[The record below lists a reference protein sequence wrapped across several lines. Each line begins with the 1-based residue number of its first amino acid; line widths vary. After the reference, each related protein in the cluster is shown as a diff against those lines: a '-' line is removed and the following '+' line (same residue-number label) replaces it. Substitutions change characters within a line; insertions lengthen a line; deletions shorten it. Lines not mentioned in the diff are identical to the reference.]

1 MGRKA
6 PLAVSADRGL
16 CGKNR
21 RLHPMPV
28 AADPR
33 PASVK
38 PTFHSM
44 PERHPAILFDFDGVL
59 ADTEPLHWRCWNEV
73 LAPLGLSVTWDDY
86 REHCVGI
93 SDRDFLARLGALGRP
108 PRTVEELWPFY
119 PLKKKLFAERATAG
133 GLIAEELKDIL
144 RRLDPRRLAV
154 VTSSSRPEIEAVL
167 RAENVLD
174 HFGTAVYGDEVAR
187 LKPDP
192 EPYQTAMRRLG
203 VEEAIALEDSGPGI
217 ESARRAGC
225 EVIEVRDAKDV
236 PRLLRERL
244 RL

>member
-1 MGRKA
+1 MHK
-6 PLAVSADRGL
+6 
-16 CGKNR
+16 
-21 RLHPMPV
+21 
-28 AADPR
+28 
-33 PASVK
+33 
-38 PTFHSM
+38 
-44 PERHPAILFDFDGVL
+44 EHPAILFDFDGVL
-59 ADTEPLHWRCWNEV
+59 ADTEPLHWRCWNDV

-86 REHCVGI
+86 RLHCVGI
-93 SDRDFLARLGALGRP
+93 SDRDFLARLGALGCP
-108 PRTVEELWPFY
+108 PRSVDELLPYY
-119 PLKKKLFAERATAG
+119 PLKKKLFSERAVSG
-133 GLIAEELKDIL
+133 NLISEDLKAIL

-174 HFGTAVYGDEVAR
+174 CFGAAVYGDEVSR

-203 VEEAIALEDSGPGI
+203 VGHAIALEDSAPGI

-225 EVIEVRDAKDV
+225 EVIRVREAGEV

-244 RL
+244 GL